1 MPDQRSVSREPTHR
15 TPAYRRALWVVVGL
29 NLGYGIIEAVGGY
42 LAGSQALKADALDF
56 VGDGLI
62 TFLGLVA
69 IRWST
74 EWRDRIA
81 RLQGAFLG
89 GLGLAVLVHTVYR
102 SFAQQLPDSTAMG
115 ALAAVALIVNL
126 AAAAVLLPHRTGDAN
141 VRAVWLFS
149 RNDAISNL
157 AVLAAAALVAL
168 LNSPWPDLLVGA
180 VVAALFLHSSWE
192 IMRRARSDRGEPR
205 GSAGRVD

>member
-1 MPDQRSVSREPTHR
+1 VNSGVPRERTASREPTHR

-29 NLGYGIIEAVGGY
+29 NLGYGIIEGVGGY

-69 IRWST
+69 IRWSRA
-74 EWRDRIA
+74 WRDRIA

-89 GLGLAVLVHTVYR
+89 ALGLAVLVHTVYR
-102 SFAQQLPDSTAMG
+102 AFAQQLPDSTAMG
-115 ALAAVALIVNL
+115 ALAAVALVVNL

-192 IMRRARSDRGEPR
+192 IMRRAR
-205 GSAGRVD
+205 